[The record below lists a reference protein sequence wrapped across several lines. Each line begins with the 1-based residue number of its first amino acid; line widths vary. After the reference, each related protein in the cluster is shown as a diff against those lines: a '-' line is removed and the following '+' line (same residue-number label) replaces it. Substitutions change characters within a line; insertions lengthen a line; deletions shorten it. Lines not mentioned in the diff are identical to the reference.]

1 MLLSKSVWLV
11 WVSSDSTNSV
21 DLVRWVAQVITL
33 GLIVWIVLSYVVVF
47 GRVAYDH
54 PIRKLYEFFNR
65 LVEPVLR
72 PIRAVVPPV
81 RVGGASLDL
90 SPMILLL
97 IVWIAPTIIDIFI

>member
-1 MLLSKSVWLV
+1 MSANKSASPASVC
-11 WVSSDSTNSV
+11 SGSTNSV
-21 DLVRWVAQVITL
+21 GFVRWLANVITL

-81 RVGGASLDL
+81 RVGAASLDL
-90 SPMILLL
+90 SPMVLLM
-97 IVWIAPTIIDIFI
+97 IVLIAPNIIDLFI

>member
-1 MLLSKSVWLV
+1 MSPNRNASAD
-11 WVSSDSTNSV
+11 SAFSDSTNSV
-21 DLVRWVAQVITL
+21 EIVRWVANVITL

-54 PIRKLYEFFNR
+54 PIRKLYEFFNG

-81 RVGGASLDL
+81 RVGAASLDL
-90 SPMILLL
+90 SPMILLV
-97 IVWIAPTIIDIFI
+97 IVWIAPSIIDIFI

>member
-1 MLLSKSVWLV
+1 MGV
-11 WVSSDSTNSV
+11 
-21 DLVRWVAQVITL
+21 VRWVANVITL

-54 PIRKLYEFFNR
+54 PIRKLYEFFNGI
-65 LVEPVLR
+65 VEPVLR

-81 RVGGASLDL
+81 RVGAASLDL

-97 IVWIAPTIIDIFI
+97 VVWIAPSIIDIFI

>member
-1 MLLSKSVWLV
+1 
-11 WVSSDSTNSV
+11 V

>member
-1 MLLSKSVWLV
+1 M
-11 WVSSDSTNSV
+11 

>member
-1 MLLSKSVWLV
+1 VAFV
-11 WVSSDSTNSV
+11 Y
-21 DLVRWVAQVITL
+21 WVANVITL

-47 GRVAYDH
+47 GRVSFDH

-90 SPMILLL
+90 SPLILL
-97 IVWIAPTIIDIFI
+97 IAVRITPGILDLFI